1 MENQSFAALGYKD
14 IRIIK
19 LEFETIIQF
28 LAELRIKKPI
38 NIETILIN
46 ISLVNVEEMYVMY
59 S

>member
-38 NIETILIN
+38 NIENILIN

>member
-38 NIETILIN
+38 NIENILIN
-46 ISLVNVEEMYVMY
+46 ISLVNVEEVYVMY